1 MNKSHLFIEGKIGK
15 FLFIKQLKI
24 INFIFSQVELFFYLK
39 KLILKEKIDFIKAN
53 DPHYNSLLA
62 YLLSKF
68 TNTPFIVRVSGN
80 FDKIYEDTKKPIMK
94 RFLFSDLLKSSLKN
108 LFLRKHIM

>member
-24 INFIFSQVELFFYLK
+24 INFIFLKLSFFLFEK
-39 KLILKEKIDFIKAN
+39 INIKRKIDFIKAN

-80 FDKIYEDTKKPIMK
+80 FDKIYEDTKKLIMK
-94 RFLFSDLLKSSLKN
+94 RFFY
-108 LFLRKHIM
+108 FQIC